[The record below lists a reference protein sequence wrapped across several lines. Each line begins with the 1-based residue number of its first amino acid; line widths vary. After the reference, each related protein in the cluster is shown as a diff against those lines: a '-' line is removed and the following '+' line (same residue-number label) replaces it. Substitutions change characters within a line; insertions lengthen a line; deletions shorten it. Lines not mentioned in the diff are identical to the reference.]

1 MVFKIRNNISKFV
14 IAAISALLV
23 GGSYANAATTLVSIE
38 GYSTADFSNEQKPL
52 IFAGFTKGCTGDGL
66 STCDSCSGQA
76 PSAPTSKLFSC
87 NKKNAY
93 PNLKL
98 TVVTRT
104 TGTETNITN
113 AFVRIGDNSF
123 TPSTT
128 PVLSSDGTL
137 TTILTWGEICTALQ
151 LGSDCGGGNFSTSV
165 TVGFETGSGGSG
177 SRDGITFQAL
187 GRVAPAD
194 GSDWFY
200 EDCNTAG
207 ATGNVGFCH
216 FEAYPGDGKLYA
228 DNLVVAPGYPA
239 GPAAGIEYTNV
250 VFFYEMQTQGET
262 DAQTVSRI
270 SNASGSFVVGVNRA
284 ASPPV
289 ADNRIE
295 GLANN
300 ERYCMVMANQDAS
313 GIISYYTPVP
323 GVPNTPVTEAELCA
337 TPSEVIGLLD
347 DKHCF
352 IATAAF
358 GSQMASEV
366 NTFREFRN
374 KYLLTN
380 VFGTHFV
387 KAYYQFGPPVAEFI
401 AQSEGLRMVSRGLL
415 WPLLFVVQLIL
426 RFGFVSAFFGLM
438 GCLGAI
444 VLGRKHLVN
453 KKEALRE

>member
-1 MVFKIRNNISKFV
+1 MVFKIRNNISKFA
-14 IAAISALLV
+14 ITAMAALFF
-23 GGSYANAATTLVSIE
+23 GGPYVNAATTLVSIE
-38 GYSTADFSNEQKPL
+38 GYSSADFSNEKKPL
-52 IFAGFTKGCTGDGL
+52 VFAGFTKGCTGDG
-66 STCDSCSGQA
+66 TAACDSCSGQA
-76 PSAPTSKLFSC
+76 PSSPTSKLFSC

-93 PNLKL
+93 PNLRL
-98 TVVTRT
+98 TIVTRT
-104 TGTETNITN
+104 TGTEINLSN
-113 AFVRIGDNSF
+113 AYVRIGDNSF
-123 TPSTT
+123 TPATL

-151 LGSDCGGGNFSTSV
+151 LGSDCAGGNFSTTVS
-165 TVGFETGSGGSG
+165 VGFQTGSGDSG
-177 SRDGITFQAL
+177 TRDGITFQAL
-187 GRVAPAD
+187 GRVAPTD

-200 EDCNTAG
+200 DDCNTAG
-207 ATGNVGFCH
+207 ASGNVGFCH
-216 FEAYPGDGKLYA
+216 FEAYPGDGKIYA

-250 VFFYEMQTQGET
+250 VFFYEKQTAGET
-262 DAQTVSRI
+262 DAQTVARI

-313 GIISYYTPVP
+313 GIISYFTPVP

-366 NTFREFRN
+366 DTFREFRN

-380 VFGTHFV
+380 ILGTHFV
-387 KAYYQFGPPVAEFI
+387 KSYYHFGPPVAEFI
-401 AQSEGLRMVSRGLL
+401 AQSEVLRTIVRGLL

-426 RFGFVSAFFGLM
+426 RFGFMSAFYTLI

-444 VLGRKHLVN
+444 ALGRKYLIS
-453 KKEALRE
+453 KKGFTRD

>member
-1 MVFKIRNNISKFV
+1 MVFKIRNNISK
-14 IAAISALLV
+14 IAISAMMAFFL
-23 GGSYANAATTLVSIE
+23 GGPNANAATTLVSIE
-38 GYSTADFSNEQKPL
+38 GYSNADFSNEQKPL
-52 IFAGFTKGCTGDGL
+52 IFAGFTKGCTGDGTA
-66 STCDSCSGQA
+66 TCDSCSGQA
-76 PSAPTSKLFSC
+76 PSSPASKLFSC

-93 PNLKL
+93 SNLRI

-104 TGTETNITN
+104 TGTELNISN
-113 AFVRIGDNSF
+113 AYVRIGDNSF
-123 TPSTT
+123 TPSTA
-128 PVLSSDGTL
+128 PVLSNDGTL
-137 TTILTWGEICTALQ
+137 TTIITWGELCTALS
-151 LGSDCGGGNFSTSV
+151 LGSDCSGGNFSTTVS
-165 TVGFETGSGGSG
+165 VGFQTGSGDSG

-187 GRVAPAD
+187 GRVAPND

-207 ATGNVGFCH
+207 ASGNVGFCH
-216 FEAYPGDGKLYA
+216 FEAYPGDEKIYA

-250 VFFYEMQTQGET
+250 VFFYEQQLAGESN
-262 DAQTVSRI
+262 AQTVARI

-295 GLANN
+295 GLINN
-300 ERYCMVMANQDAS
+300 ETYCLVMANQDAS
-313 GIISYYTPVP
+313 GIISYFTPVP
-323 GVPNTPVTEAELCA
+323 GTPGTPVTDAELCA

-366 NTFREFRN
+366 DTFRAFRN
-374 KYLLTN
+374 EYLLSHDL
-380 VFGTHFV
+380 GTRFV

-401 AQSEGLRMVSRGLL
+401 SQSEGLRAMARGVL
-415 WPLLFVVQLIL
+415 WPLLILVQLIL
-426 RFGFVSAFFGLM
+426 RFGFASVFLGLVGCFGAF
-438 GCLGAI
+438 
-444 VLGRKHLVN
+444 VVGRRQV
-453 KKEALRE
+453 KKKGSRRE